1 MAQQRRTTI
10 SERRQQGVTVLERGA
25 VRRAHRRE
33 LDEALL
39 QRRADALREVGYT
52 EPHPGR
58 ALRPQPKK
66 RGRRLQKE
74 LGSKQV
80 IVERGRRV
88 AQVKNDPHFV
98 RFVVFVIALLSAS
111 VGAVMFLSAHA
122 TSQTFS
128 LQDLKSQETQLDNE
142 LESLHRDLESVR
154 SSAEIARRASE
165 MGFVVPDQPGVLEVS
180 HGAEAPVAEVLASD
194 AAKTRPL
201 VDVNGNK
208 VRASS
213 ATSNPAETR
222 AVTNSLDQLPRVEQV
237 SGVAPYSS
245 RGADVAS
252 VPAVGQ
258 PAQDAAAPA
267 QPVSAQPML
276 EQSAPAQPA
285 PAQTAPVDD
294 GASTVAPVGGE

>member
-1 MAQQRRTTI
+1 MT
-10 SERRQQGVTVLERGA
+10 S
-25 VRRAHRRE
+25 
-33 LDEALL
+33 LL
-39 QRRADALREVGYT
+39 
-52 EPHPGR
+52 
-58 ALRPQPKK
+58 
-66 RGRRLQKE
+66 
-74 LGSKQV
+74 
-80 IVERGRRV
+80 
-88 AQVKNDPHFV
+88 DPHFV

-165 MGFVVPDQPGVLEVS
+165 MGFVVPDRPGVLEVS

-222 AVTNSLDQLPRVEQV
+222 AVTDSLDQLPRVEQV
-237 SGVAPYSS
+237 PGVAPYSS

-267 QPVSAQPML
+267 QP
-276 EQSAPAQPA
+276 APAQPA

>member
-128 LQDLKSQETQLDNE
+128 L
-142 LESLHRDLESVR
+142 
-154 SSAEIARRASE
+154 
-165 MGFVVPDQPGVLEVS
+165 
-180 HGAEAPVAEVLASD
+180 
-194 AAKTRPL
+194 
-201 VDVNGNK
+201 
-208 VRASS
+208 
-213 ATSNPAETR
+213 
-222 AVTNSLDQLPRVEQV
+222 
-237 SGVAPYSS
+237 
-245 RGADVAS
+245 
-252 VPAVGQ
+252 
-258 PAQDAAAPA
+258 
-267 QPVSAQPML
+267 
-276 EQSAPAQPA
+276 
-285 PAQTAPVDD
+285 
-294 GASTVAPVGGE
+294 